1 VGKIVLPGALPAI
14 LSGFRITTSTAVILL
29 VAAEMIG
36 ADRGIGSYVLQA
48 GNLYDTE
55 GLMAGIV
62 MLSALGLSVAW
73 ALGRL
78 ERWLLAWR

>member
-1 VGKIVLPGALPAI
+1 
-14 LSGFRITTSTAVILL
+14 
-29 VAAEMIG
+29 MIG

-73 ALGRL
+73 LLGRL
-78 ERWLLAWR
+78 ERLLLAWR